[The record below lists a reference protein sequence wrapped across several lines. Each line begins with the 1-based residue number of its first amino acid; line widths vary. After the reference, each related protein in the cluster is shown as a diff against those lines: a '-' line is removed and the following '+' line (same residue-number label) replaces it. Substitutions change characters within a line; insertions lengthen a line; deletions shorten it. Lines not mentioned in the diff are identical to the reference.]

1 VKHNNKLKEVL
12 FYRYL
17 VVGIGNTV
25 FGYSIF
31 MLFLYIG
38 LHYSVA
44 VLLSTIIGILFN
56 FYMYGRVVFKSN
68 SWELLGKFVFFY
80 LILYLI
86 NITLLAI
93 LNTYM
98 VNLYIAGIIVLPLVS
113 FLGFI
118 FNRRYVWIKN

>member
-1 VKHNNKLKEVL
+1 MKHNNKLKEVL

>member
-68 SWELLGKFVFFY
+68 SWELFRKVCFFY

>member
-1 VKHNNKLKEVL
+1 
-12 FYRYL
+12 

>member
-68 SWELLGKFVFFY
+68 SWELLGKFVFF
-80 LILYLI
+80 
-86 NITLLAI
+86 T
-93 LNTYM
+93 
-98 VNLYIAGIIVLPLVS
+98 
-113 FLGFI
+113 
-118 FNRRYVWIKN
+118 